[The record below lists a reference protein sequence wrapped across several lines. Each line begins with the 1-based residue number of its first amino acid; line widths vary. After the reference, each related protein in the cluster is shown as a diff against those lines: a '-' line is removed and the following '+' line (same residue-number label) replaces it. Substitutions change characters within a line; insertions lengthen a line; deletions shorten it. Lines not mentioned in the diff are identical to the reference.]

1 MAKINLLP
9 WRLERRKQKQ
19 KEFITMIG
27 AAAAIA
33 VGLSVLIVLYYNGQI
48 SGQTERNDYLNSQI
62 AIIDTQIKE
71 IEGLDKQKADLLSR
85 KKAIEC
91 LQGRRSLMVHLF
103 DDLVRTIPDGVKLIG
118 IAQDGSK
125 LTVNGASQS
134 NARVSAYM
142 RNLQVS
148 GWMSQPELSII
159 EAKGGDKGLP
169 YEFTLVT
176 TIGNP
181 NTKVESGDE
190 TTAAT
195 ATVAPSPA
203 ATPAS
208 PAAATAVAST
218 GSATSTDTESTDECD
233 LDGST
238 VTDSTTTGGGQ

>member
-9 WRLERRKQKQ
+9 WRLERRKLKQ
-19 KEFITMIG
+19 KEFITMLG
-27 AAAAIA
+27 TAAVIA

-48 SGQTERNDYLNSQI
+48 SGQEGRNNYLTTQVEMIDKEI
-62 AIIDTQIKE
+62 AQIKD
-71 IEGLDKQKADLLSR
+71 LDKKKADLLSR

-103 DDLVRTIPDGVKLIG
+103 DDLVRTIPDGVKLISLE
-118 IAQDGSK
+118 QDGSK
-125 LTVNGASQS
+125 LTINGNSQS

-169 YEFTLVT
+169 YQFTLIT

-181 NTKVESGDE
+181 NTKSESGSDVA
-190 TTAAT
+190 TAAT
-195 ATVAPSPA
+195 PVAAVGTPA
-203 ATPAS
+203 APAV
-208 PAAATAVAST
+208 AASATAVAASN
-218 GSATSTDTESTDECD
+218 TESSDDCD
-233 LDGST
+233 LDAGA
-238 VTDSTTTGGGQ
+238 TTGGVQ

>member
-19 KEFITMIG
+19 KEFITMLG
-27 AAAAIA
+27 TAAAIA
-33 VGLSVLIVLYYNGQI
+33 IGLSVLVVLYYNGQI
-48 SGQTERNDYLNSQI
+48 SGQENRNNYLTGEIATIDKQI
-62 AIIDTQIKE
+62 ELIKD
-71 IEGLDKQKADLLSR
+71 LDKQKSDLLSR

-118 IAQDGSK
+118 IEQDGSK
-125 LTVNGASQS
+125 LTVNGTSQS

-148 GWMSQPELSII
+148 GWISQPELSII

-169 YEFTLVT
+169 YQFTLVT

-181 NTKVESGDE
+181 NTKAQDESD
-190 TTAAT
+190 TSTA
-195 ATVAPSPA
+195 VAP
-203 ATPAS
+203 
-208 PAAATAVAST
+208 PAAAGAPAVAT
-218 GSATSTDTESTDECD
+218 PVAAAPAGAAPTAKAESTDECD
-233 LDGST
+233 LDGS
-238 VTDSTTTGGGQ
+238 STTGGGQ

>member
-19 KEFITMIG
+19 KEFITMLG
-27 AAAAIA
+27 TAAAIA
-33 VGLSVLIVLYYNGQI
+33 IGLSVLVVLYYNSQI
-48 SGQTERNDYLNSQI
+48 SGQENRNNYLTGEIATIDKQI
-62 AIIDTQIKE
+62 ELIKD
-71 IEGLDKQKADLLSR
+71 LDKQKSDLLSR

-118 IAQDGSK
+118 IEQDGSK
-125 LTVNGASQS
+125 LTVNGTSQS

-148 GWMSQPELSII
+148 GWISQPELSII

-169 YEFTLVT
+169 YQFTLVT

-181 NTKVESGDE
+181 NTKAQAESEAGI
-190 TTAAT
+190 TAAPP
-195 ATVAPSPA
+195 AAPAGAVAA
-203 ATPAS
+203 ATPAP
-208 PAAATAVAST
+208 PAAVAPA
-218 GSATSTDTESTDECD
+218 GSAANAKSESTDECD
-233 LDGST
+233 LDGS
-238 VTDSTTTGGGQ
+238 STTGGGQ

>member
-19 KEFITMIG
+19 KEFVTMLG
-27 AAAAIA
+27 TAAAIA

-48 SGQTERNDYLNSQI
+48 SGQENRNSFLTTEIATIDKQI
-62 AIIDTQIKE
+62 EEIKD
-71 IEGLDKQKADLLSR
+71 LDKKKSDLLSR

-103 DDLVRTIPDGVKLIG
+103 DDLVRTIPDGVKLTG
-118 IAQDGSK
+118 IEQDGSK
-125 LTVNGASQS
+125 LTVNGNSQS

-148 GWMSQPELSII
+148 GWISQPELSII

-169 YEFTLVT
+169 YQFTLVT

-181 NTKVESGDE
+181 KTKAEADADAGNV
-190 TTAAT
+190 TAAAIPAVAG
-195 ATVAPSPA
+195 ATT
-203 ATPAS
+203 TPA
-208 PAAATAVAST
+208 PAAAPPAQA
-218 GSATSTDTESTDECD
+218 ATDSSDDCD
-233 LDGST
+233 LDGGT
-238 VTDSTTTGGGQ
+238 TTTGGAQ

>member
-19 KEFITMIG
+19 KEFVTMLG

-33 VGLSVLIVLYYNGQI
+33 VGLSVLIILYYNGQI
-48 SGQTERNDYLNSQI
+48 SGQQNRNNYLNNEIATIEKQI
-62 AIIDTQIKE
+62 EEIK
-71 IEGLDKQKADLLSR
+71 GLDKKKADLLSR

-103 DDLVRTIPDGVKLIG
+103 DDLVRTIPDGVKLTSLE
-118 IAQDGSK
+118 QDGSK
-125 LTVNGASQS
+125 LTVNGSSQS

-148 GWMSQPELSII
+148 GWMSQPELTII

-169 YEFTLVT
+169 YQFTLVT

-181 NTKVESGDE
+181 STKTQDDGSEVA
-190 TTAAT
+190 TAAPAAGATAAPAPSGT
-195 ATVAPSPA
+195 ATPA
-203 ATPAS
+203 AT
-208 PAAATAVAST
+208 
-218 GSATSTDTESTDECD
+218 ESDSSDDCD
-233 LDGST
+233 LDSGAT
-238 VTDSTTTGGGQ
+238 AGGAP

>member
-19 KEFITMIG
+19 KEFVTMLG
-27 AAAAIA
+27 TAAAIA
-33 VGLSVLIVLYYNGQI
+33 VGLSVLIILYYNGQI
-48 SGQTERNDYLNSQI
+48 SGQQNRNAYLNNEIATIEKQI
-62 AIIDTQIKE
+62 EEIK
-71 IEGLDKQKADLLSR
+71 GLDKKKADLLSR

-103 DDLVRTIPDGVKLIG
+103 DDLVRTIPDGVKLTSLE
-118 IAQDGSK
+118 QDGSK
-125 LTVNGASQS
+125 LTVNGSSQS

-148 GWMSQPELSII
+148 GWMSQPELTII

-169 YEFTLVT
+169 YQFTLVT

-181 NTKVESGDE
+181 STKNQDDGSTAA

-195 ATVAPSPA
+195 PPPPGTSTPA
-203 ATPAS
+203 ASEAS
-208 PAAATAVAST
+208 
-218 GSATSTDTESTDECD
+218 DECD
-233 LDGST
+233 LDST
-238 VTDSTTTGGGQ
+238 ATTGGAP